1 MRHRFGAGLSIRSK
15 VFAGYAILVLPFV
28 ALATA
33 TWLLTRM
40 IGADAAEM
48 RINTLPVLSAL
59 ESVRLSALQVIE
71 TTNSYALINA
81 IGANE
86 QDRFASFS
94 AGKKQ
99 DMHAARR
106 EFSAAFSMLQ
116 ELIDRADGQALLNN
130 IAFAHR
136 NILKQSEKIEAL
148 VQSSGRPAALL
159 QLRERFETTARNFR
173 NLIQQAV
180 DGEKRGLAADQATL
194 NNRIRDA
201 LLIVVGLSVLGLLL
215 AIAGGYVVSGRIVR
229 PILSLRDVTARV
241 GAGDFDAAPAR
252 TSDDEVGELVD
263 AFRSMAQRLKSD
275 ISARK
280 ASEKAA
286 RRAEARLTDAVE
298 SIGEGFVL
306 YDSDERLVTCNQRFR
321 DIFDDISDVLVPG
334 ARWEDIVR
342 RGVERGQYAA
352 SVHHADNWIEERTR
366 RFRHPGEPYEQQ
378 LADGRWLRIADRR
391 TSDGGTVGIRTDITG
406 VKDAQFALERAHAE
420 LKAATERLAE
430 RERLSTMGRLTA
442 TVSHELRNP
451 LAAIRTSL
459 ATVRGATGGK
469 GLGIER
475 ALDRCDRSIER
486 CTAII
491 EDLLDFTRA
500 RELDREV
507 TSFDDW
513 LGQVLDEQEMP
524 PDIVLAR
531 DLSAKDNVA
540 IDRVK
545 FRQVIFHL
553 MENAVQALQDPGW
566 EPEPGHRRG
575 IIVRTELLGPSIR
588 FSIIDTGPGMPAE
601 ILAHI
606 FEPLFTT
613 KNFGAGLGL
622 PMVRQIVEQ
631 HGGTIDVRS
640 SPGDGTAFAIDLP
653 RLTVATSLR
662 ASAGGLHAA

>member
-1 MRHRFGAGLSIRSK
+1 MRLSLGARFSIRSK
-15 VFAGYAILVLPFV
+15 VFAGYAILVLPFM
-28 ALATA
+28 ALATV
-33 TWLLTRM
+33 TWVLTRM
-40 IGADAAEM
+40 IGGDAADLRE
-48 RINTLPVLSAL
+48 NTLPVLSAF

-81 IGANE
+81 IGASE
-86 QDRFASFS
+86 QERFASFS
-94 AGKKQ
+94 AGKKK

-106 EFSAAFSMLQ
+106 EFTAAFSSLQ
-116 ELIDRADGQALLNN
+116 ELAGQTTGRDLTNN
-130 IAFAHR
+130 IAFAHQ

-148 VQSSGRPAALL
+148 VQSGGKPAALL
-159 QLRERFETTARNFR
+159 QQRERFETTARNFR
-173 NLIQQAV
+173 SLIQQAV
-180 DGEKRGLAADQATL
+180 EGEKRGLAAGQATL
-194 NNRIRDA
+194 NGRIHEA
-201 LLIVVGLSVLGLLL
+201 LLIVVGLSALGLLL
-215 AIAGGYVVSGRIVR
+215 AIVGGYVVSGRIVR
-229 PILSLRDVTARV
+229 PILLLRDATARV
-241 GAGDFDAAPAR
+241 GAGDFEAAPAR

-263 AFRSMAQRLKSD
+263 AFGSMAQRLKSD
-275 ISARK
+275 LSARK
-280 ASEKAA
+280 ASEEAA
-286 RRAEARLTDAVE
+286 KRAEARLTDAVE

-334 ARWEDIVR
+334 TRWQDIVR
-342 RGVERGQYAA
+342 RGVERGQYVGAM
-352 SVHHADNWIEERTR
+352 HDADHWIEERTR

-391 TSDGGTVGIRTDITG
+391 TSDGGTVGIRTDITSI
-406 VKDAQFALERAHAE
+406 KDAQLALERAHGE

-430 RERLSTMGRLTA
+430 QERLSTMGRLTA

-459 ATVRGATGGK
+459 ATIRGAAGGK

-486 CTAII
+486 CTEII
-491 EDLLDFTRA
+491 EDLLDFTRI
-500 RELDREV
+500 RELDREA
-507 TSFDDW
+507 TPFDDW
-513 LGQVLDEQEMP
+513 LSQVLDEQEMP
-524 PDIVLAR
+524 DDIVLAR
-531 DLSAKDNVA
+531 DLSARGDVA
-540 IDRVK
+540 IDRVR

-553 MENAVQALQDPGW
+553 LENAVQALQDPGW
-566 EPEPGHRRG
+566 EPQPGHKRG
-575 IIVRTELLGPSIR
+575 IIVRTEMLGSSIR

-631 HGGTIDVRS
+631 HSGTIDVRS

-653 RLTVATSLR
+653 RLTIATEPQE
-662 ASAGGLHAA
+662 SARGLNAA